1 MTHVEQASDRSS
13 KDVEAPTDVVRQTT
27 AEALALAPDEHRVKI
42 LLVDDKPA
50 NLLGLESILD
60 RLGQELIK
68 AASGPEALR
77 CLLDDDFALI
87 LLDVQMPGM
96 DGLETAELIRGR
108 PRSQRT
114 PIIFLTAY
122 DPSELQM
129 FKGYSLGAVDYLH
142 KPIVPEVLRSKA
154 AVFVQLAQVTEQ
166 VKRQAE
172 LLRQKERNEHEQLLA
187 EERQRWEIERL
198 RAEAAN
204 EKRIGDELA
213 ASARRK
219 DKFLAMLSHELR
231 NPLASIVNALRLV
244 QMKPDDASAVSV
256 MHALVQRQVR
266 HLGRLL
272 DDLLDVARF
281 DQGKIQLRLEQ
292 IELAEVVGRAV
303 ESARHVIEAQRH
315 QLEVRLPDESIILSA
330 DPTRLEQILVNLLN
344 NAAKY
349 TEPGGNIWLSAARE
363 QHQVVLSVRDTG
375 IGMRPEML
383 KHAFDLFVQ
392 AEQALD
398 RSQGGLGIGLTLVRR
413 LVKLHGGSITASS
426 AGLGRGSELVM
437 RLPAEQESTRGPAGP
452 SANTSGRS

>member
-1 MTHVEQASDRSS
+1 MTHVEQASDRTDE
-13 KDVEAPTDVVRQTT
+13 DVEMPTDVVRRTT
-27 AEALALAPDEHRVKI
+27 AEALAPAPDEYRVKV
-42 LLVDDKPA
+42 LLVDDQPA
-50 NLLGLESILD
+50 NLLSLEAMLGG
-60 RLGQELIK
+60 LGQELIR

-77 CLLDDDFALI
+77 RLLDDDFALI

-114 PIIFLTAY
+114 PMIFLTAY

-129 FKGYSLGAVDYLH
+129 FRGYSLGAVDYLH
-142 KPIVPEVLRSKA
+142 KPIVPDVLRSKA

-172 LLRQKERNEHEQLLA
+172 LLREKERDEHERRLA
-187 EERQRWEIERL
+187 EERQRWEIETL

-204 EKRIGDELA
+204 EKRIADELT

-219 DKFLAMLSHELR
+219 DRFLAMLSHELR

-244 QMKPDDASAVSV
+244 QLKPDDASATSA
-256 MHALVQRQVR
+256 MHALAQRQLR

-272 DDLLDVARF
+272 DDLLDVVRF
-281 DQGKIQLRLEQ
+281 DQGKIQLRLERVD
-292 IELAEVVGRAV
+292 LAELVGRAV
-303 ESARHVIEAQRH
+303 ESARHVIDARRH

-349 TEPGGNIWLSAARE
+349 TEPGGTIWLSAACK
-363 QHQVVLSVRDTG
+363 QNQVVVRVRDTG
-375 IGMRPEML
+375 IGMSPEML
-383 KHAFDLFVQ
+383 KKAFELFVQ
-392 AEQALD
+392 ADQTSD

-413 LVKLHGGSITASS
+413 LVRLHGGRITASS
-426 AGLGRGSELVM
+426 EGLGKGAEFVM
-437 RLPAEQESTRGPAGP
+437 RLPTEQEASRGAAAPST
-452 SANTSGRS
+452 

>member
-1 MTHVEQASDRSS
+1 MTHVEKTSDRSS
-13 KDVEAPTDVVRQTT
+13 EDGEVPTDVVRQTA
-27 AEALALAPDEHRVKI
+27 AEVLALASDEYRVKI
-42 LLVDDKPA
+42 LLVDDQPA
-50 NLLGLESILD
+50 NLLSLEAMLGG
-60 RLGQELIK
+60 LGQELIR

-77 CLLDDDFALI
+77 CVLDNDFALI

-96 DGLETAELIRGR
+96 DGLETAELIRER

-142 KPIVPEVLRSKA
+142 KPIVPAVLRSKA

-172 LLRQKERNEHEQLLA
+172 LLRQKERAEHERLLA
-187 EERQRWEIERL
+187 EERQRWEMEKL
-198 RAEAAN
+198 RADAAN
-204 EKRIGDELA
+204 EKRIADELA

-219 DKFLAMLSHELR
+219 DRFLAMLSHELR

-244 QMKPDDASAVSV
+244 QMKPDDASATSA
-256 MHALVQRQVR
+256 MHALAQRQLR

-281 DQGKIQLRLEQ
+281 DQGKIQLRLERVD
-292 IELAEVVGRAV
+292 LAEVVGGAV
-303 ESARHVIEAQRH
+303 ESARHVIEARRH
-315 QLEVRLPDESIILSA
+315 HLEVCLPDESIILSA

-349 TEPGGNIWLSAARE
+349 TEPGGNIWLSTARK
-363 QHQVVLSVRDTG
+363 QDQAIVRVRDTG

-392 AEQALD
+392 ADQALD

-413 LVKLHGGSITASS
+413 LVKLHGGRITASS
-426 AGLGRGSELVM
+426 AGLGKGTEFVM
-437 RLPAEQESTRGPAGP
+437 RLPAEKESTRGRAAP
-452 SANTSGRS
+452 STDASGRF